1 MAKNNISELELI
13 RASNNEELTRLEEE
27 ILKIKEE
34 RVSLVIDLKNSEI
47 EAKKLK
53 ELINDQN
60 DQISKIKKEVK
71 LKSV

>member
-1 MAKNNISELELI
+1 LAKNNISELELI